1 MVSQN
6 LNEKAICGNAELLKK
21 VQYLEVVLGF
31 VSEGEG
37 PSTSGAA
44 GKAVS
49 GNASL
54 LGKTVL
60 AANHGLSKLLDS
72 RNPPGPDEDYAYI
85 SGLVK
90 KQGMGE
96 SSVVVSF

>member
-1 MVSQN
+1 M
-6 LNEKAICGNAELLKK
+6 CGNAELLKK
-21 VQYLEVVLGF
+21 VQYLEVILSF

-37 PSTSGAA
+37 PGSSGAA
-44 GKAVS
+44 GKTVS

-72 RNPPGPDEDYAYI
+72 RNPPAPEEDYAYI

-90 KQGMGE
+90 KQGLGE
-96 SSVVVSF
+96 EGQCARRREL